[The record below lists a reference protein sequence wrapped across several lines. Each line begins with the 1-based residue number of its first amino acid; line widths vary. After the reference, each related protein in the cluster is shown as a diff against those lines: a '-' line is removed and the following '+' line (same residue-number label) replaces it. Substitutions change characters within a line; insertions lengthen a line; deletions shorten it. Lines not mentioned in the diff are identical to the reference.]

1 MVVLVGV
8 QEEEVVVE
16 VEVEVLV
23 EDQAMGVGL
32 V

>member
-16 VEVEVLV
+16 VEVLV
-23 EDQAMGVGL
+23 EDRAMGVGL

>member
-8 QEEEVVVE
+8 QKEEVVVE
-16 VEVEVLV
+16 VEVLV
-23 EDQAMGVGL
+23 EDRAIGVGL

>member
-8 QEEEVVVE
+8 QVEVVV
-16 VEVEVLV
+16 VVVEVLV
-23 EDQAMGVGL
+23 EDRAMGVGL

>member
-8 QEEEVVVE
+8 QKEEVVVE
-16 VEVEVLV
+16 VEVLV
-23 EDQAMGVGL
+23 EDRAMGVGL